1 MRDHARVSVII
12 PALDEARSIGKVL
25 EAIPDWVDE
34 VVVAD
39 NGSKDGTAAIAEEHG
54 ARVVHEARRGYG
66 SACLKGIAAL
76 DAPDIVVFLD
86 GDFSDHPDQMD
97 RLVDPILRREAEM
110 VIGSRV
116 LGNAEAGALTPQAR
130 FGNRLACYL
139 MRLFWGVRYTDLG
152 PFRAI
157 RFTTLQR
164 LGMADPDYGWTVEMQ
179 IKAALLGVVAMEAP
193 VDYRKRIGRS
203 KVSGTVRGVLGAGYK
218 ILSTIFLSAAKYYIA
233 GKKSSSERERLILF
247 TRYPEPGK
255 SKTRLIPAL
264 GPEGAAELQR
274 EMTAHT
280 VKTALSAGGVPVE
293 IRHAGGTQERMQKWL
308 GEKLQYREQCTGDLG
323 ERMADAFATAFSDEV
338 GRALLIGTDCPE
350 ITEGILR
357 EAFEALRRHDLVLGP
372 ATDGGYYLIGMRR
385 SAAARAVPCVFRDI
399 DWGTDGVFKAT
410 FAKVEKL
417 GLSCTLLALLDD
429 VDRPEDLVAWERAKA
444 DAEQDP
450 ERPSVSVIVP
460 TLDEAGGIE
469 ATLEAI
475 CGRPGVEVIVVD
487 GCSQDDT
494 RAIARAAGARVYETS
509 GGRAA
514 QMNLGAAKARGGV
527 LLFLHA
533 DTLLPENFDGLALD
547 CLATPGTVAGAFEF
561 ATDESTA
568 SMRVIAAM
576 ANLRARWLQL
586 PYGDQGIF
594 LLKDVFRELGG
605 YRQLSIMEDFDL
617 VRRLARR
624 GRVRIAG
631 ARAVTSARRWRRI
644 GPWRT
649 TLLNQAVI
657 VLYYLRLPQ
666 RRIAALYH
674 RPR

>member
-1 MRDHARVSVII
+1 MSKN
-12 PALDEARSIGKVL
+12 EAETRYELI
-25 EAIPDWVDE
+25 
-34 VVVAD
+34 
-39 NGSKDGTAAIAEEHG
+39 
-54 ARVVHEARRGYG
+54 
-66 SACLKGIAAL
+66 
-76 DAPDIVVFLD
+76 
-86 GDFSDHPDQMD
+86 
-97 RLVDPILRREAEM
+97 DPILRGEADM
-110 VIGSRV
+110 AIGSRV

-157 RFTTLQR
+157 RFTTLRQ
-164 LGMADPDYGWTVEMQ
+164 LSMADPDYGWTVEMQ
-179 IKAALLGVVAMEAP
+179 IKAALQGVRATEVP

-203 KVSGTVRGVLGAGYK
+203 KVSGMVRGVLGAGYK
-218 ILSTIFLSAAKYYIA
+218 ILSTIFVAALKYYLRGGASGARRKRIVV
-233 GKKSSSERERLILF
+233 F
-247 TRYPEPGK
+247 TRYPEPGVT
-255 SKTRLIPAL
+255 KTRLIPAL

-280 VKTALSAGGVPVE
+280 VKAALSAGGVPVE
-293 IRHAGGTQERMQKWL
+293 IRYAGGSQEQMEAWL
-308 GEKLQYREQCTGDLG
+308 GKELQHREQAAGDLG
-323 ERMADAFATAFSDEV
+323 DRMADAFATAFSEQI
-338 GRALLIGTDCPE
+338 GRAVIMGTDCPE

-357 EAFEALRRHDLVLGP
+357 QALNALRRHDLVLGP

-385 SAAARAVPCVFRDI
+385 SAAARAVPDVFRDI
-399 DWGTDGVFKAT
+399 DWGTDRVFEATLAKA
-410 FAKVEKL
+410 KKL
-417 GLSCTLLALLDD
+417 GLSCARLALLDD
-429 VDRPEDLVAWERAKA
+429 VDRPDDIEAWERARA
-444 DAEQDP
+444 DADEDP
-450 ERPSVSVIVP
+450 ARPSLSVIIP
-460 TLDEAGGIE
+460 TLDEADHIE
-469 ATLEAI
+469 ATLRAMA
-475 CGRPGVEVIVVD
+475 GSPDVEVIVLD
-487 GCSQDDT
+487 GGSQDDT
-494 RAIARAAGARVYETS
+494 QAIARRAGARVYETS

-514 QMNLGAAKARGGV
+514 QMNLGGAKARSGV

-533 DTLLPENFDGLALD
+533 DTLLPDNFDRLALD

-568 SMRVIAAM
+568 SMRLIAAV

-594 LLKDVFRELGG
+594 LRKDVFRELGG

-624 GRVRIAG
+624 GRVRIVR

-649 TLLNQAVI
+649 TLLNQAVV
-657 VLYYLRLPQ
+657 VLYYLGLP
-666 RRIAALYH
+666 RGRIAALYH